1 MKLRNYGNV
10 EMRKCGIR
18 EWRYALAFCIFSCL
32 HVFVF
37 SYSAEGA
44 EKFAYRG
51 RLERTDGSLFNAA
64 LPMTMSFRLYDGESG
79 GSPLWGRTLPV
90 RVETNGTF
98 YVELSDEKG
107 SPSDRDLPYGEIA
120 DAFASGDGNF
130 WIGLTPGD
138 YSELVPRQKLA
149 SVPRALHAVSASKIE
164 SLKAD
169 ALKADAFTAGTA
181 TVCTLTVTNAF
192 RLTETRDLIAEEGKT
207 LEISAVND
215 IKILNSIWITT
226 KYDVNIGSGTASS
239 DMIIIWK
246 SPTATGGTPAALF
259 YPKGA
264 TLENLG
270 GFAIVYKLGE

>member
-138 YSELVPRQKLA
+138 YSEL
-149 SVPRALHAVSASKIE
+149 
-164 SLKAD
+164 

-181 TVCTLTVTNAF
+181 TVGTLTVTNAL

>member
-1 MKLRNYGNV
+1 MRNQRMEVCIGLLHIFMFACFRIFIQRRRCGEV
-10 EMRKCGIR
+10 RVPRQIGEDGRKPVQCG
-18 EWRYALAFCIFSCL
+18 
-32 HVFVF
+32 
-37 SYSAEGA
+37 
-44 EKFAYRG
+44 
-51 RLERTDGSLFNAA
+51 AA
-64 LPMTMSFRLYDGESG
+64 DDDELP
-79 GSPLWGRTLPV
+79 PV

-138 YSELVPRQKLA
+138 YSELAPRQKLA

-181 TVCTLTVTNAF
+181 TVGTLTVTNAF